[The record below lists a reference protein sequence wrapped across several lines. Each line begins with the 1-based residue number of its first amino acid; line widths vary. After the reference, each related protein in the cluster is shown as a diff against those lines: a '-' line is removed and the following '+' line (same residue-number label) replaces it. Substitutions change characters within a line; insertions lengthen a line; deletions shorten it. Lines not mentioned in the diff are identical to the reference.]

1 MRFFGRTKKSTHV
14 HTHTQTQWTSS
25 VLTPPYV
32 GLGVVADA
40 KRNQSV
46 PAKYSMSPTSYSSP
60 PTALIINHT
69 RADYFLINYRPA
81 KTKFKYIFLLV

>member
-1 MRFFGRTKKSTHV
+1 MDELRADSTICG
-14 HTHTQTQWTSS
+14 
-25 VLTPPYV
+25 V
-32 GLGVVADA
+32 GSGSRRQD

-69 RADYFLINYRPA
+69 RAVYFLINYRPA
-81 KTKFKYIFLLV
+81 ETKFKYIFLLV